1 MNNQKREKLKLARGF
16 LSKASDIVSSVL
28 DDEQDC
34 LDNMPENLQYS
45 DRYERMEAAISK
57 LEDGLNSIEAA
68 EECLEEA
75 AE

>member
-1 MNNQKREKLKLARGF
+1 MNNQKREQLKLARDY
-16 LSKASDIVSSVL
+16 LSKASDIVSNVL
-28 DDEQDC
+28 DKEQDC

-57 LEDGLNSIEAA
+57 LEEGLDNIEAA
-68 EECLEEA
+68 DASLSEA

>member
-1 MNNQKREKLKLARGF
+1 VNNQKREKLKLARGF

-34 LDNMPENLQYS
+34 LDNMPDNLQYS

-57 LEDGLNSIEAA
+57 LEDGLNNIEAA

>member
-16 LSKASDIVSSVL
+16 LSKASDIVSNVL

-45 DRYERMEAAISK
+45 DKYERMEAAISK
-57 LEDGLNSIEAA
+57 LEDSLNNIEAA

>member
-16 LSKASDIVSSVL
+16 LSKASDIVSNVL

-45 DRYERMEAAISK
+45 DKYERMEAAISK
-57 LEDGLNSIEAA
+57 LEDGLNNIEAA
-68 EECLEEA
+68 EECLDEA

>member
-16 LSKASDIVSSVL
+16 LSRASDIVSGVL

-34 LDNMPENLQYS
+34 LDNMPDNLQYS
-45 DRYERMEAAISK
+45 DKYERMEAAISK
-57 LEDGLNSIEAA
+57 LEDGLNNIEAA

>member
-28 DDEQDC
+28 DNEQDC
-34 LDNMPENLQYS
+34 LDNMPDNLQYS

-57 LEDGLNSIEAA
+57 LEDGLNNIEAA

>member
-16 LSKASDIVSSVL
+16 LSKASDIVSNVL

-45 DRYERMEAAISK
+45 DKYERMEAAISK
-57 LEDGLNSIEAA
+57 LEDGLNNIEAA

>member
-16 LSKASDIVSSVL
+16 LSKASDIVSNVL

-45 DRYERMEAAISK
+45 DKYERMEAAVSK
-57 LEDGLNSIEAA
+57 LEDGLNNIEVA

>member
-1 MNNQKREKLKLARGF
+1 MNNQKREKLKLARSF

-34 LDNMPENLQYS
+34 LDNMPDNLQYS
-45 DRYERMEAAISK
+45 DKYEKMEAAISK
-57 LEDGLNSIEAA
+57 LEDGLNNIEAA

>member
-16 LSKASDIVSSVL
+16 LSKASDIVSNVL

-45 DRYERMEAAISK
+45 DKYERMEAAVSK
-57 LEDGLNSIEAA
+57 LEDGLNNIETA